1 MIHYISLE
9 RHLTFNREI
18 TIMPNS
24 SSSSSKTLAR
34 IRAQYE
40 AQQAALNARRYE
52 NLKHLIESPVA
63 HWSGVSERTL
73 QVLRANR
80 DAFTAQDAGAYA
92 PVQPVNNR
100 QFYFRHNAPQVGSL
114 VEHELF
120 GLGMV
125 EGVAYPAANAG
136 MAVPVFFDEIDRAAI
151 VFVDEL
157 EMIDGDL
164 VGNVTDHDRSISSGN
179 RKARVDEGRR
189 LAAESKYNDVDV
201 DEDDEDADDAAF
213 AEFLANEF
221 GDDYADDDEDSEG
234 SEPIEYD
241 ED

>member
-1 MIHYISLE
+1 
-9 RHLTFNREI
+9 
-18 TIMPNS
+18 MPNT
-24 SSSSSKTLAR
+24 SSKALAR

-52 NLKHLIESPVA
+52 ALKHLIESPVA

-80 DAFTAQDAGAYA
+80 DALTSQDNGAFA
-92 PVQPVNNR
+92 PVQTVSNA
-100 QFYFRHNAPQVGSL
+100 QFYFRHNAPAVGSL

-125 EGVAYPAANAG
+125 EGVAIACANAG
-136 MAVPVFFDEIDRAAI
+136 MAVPVFFDDADRGAI

-157 EMIDGDL
+157 EMLDGDL
-164 VGNVTDHDRSISSGN
+164 VGNVTDGDSTMASTE

-189 LAAESKYNDVDV
+189 LAAESKYNDTDA
-201 DEDDEDADDAAF
+201 DEDAEDADDAAF

-221 GDDYADDDEDSEG
+221 DED
-234 SEPIEYD
+234 
-241 ED
+241 